1 MRGTFAMTDR
11 KVDDVQKSYDTVAD
25 LYVQHIFGEL
35 EHKPIDRHLLDQ
47 FAVRVAPGPACDVG
61 CGPGHVTR
69 YLSDR
74 GLEVIGVDLSNAMV
88 ERARQLNSG
97 LEFRQGDMR
106 SLDFADET
114 FAGITA
120 FYSIIHIPRSDV
132 VAVLRELW
140 RISKPGGRLLVAF
153 HIGDEVV
160 HLDEWWGQNVSVDFV
175 FFSPEEMTGYL
186 ELAGFQI
193 VEVLER
199 EPYPDVEHQSRRAY
213 VFAEKPP
220 GAG

>member
-1 MRGTFAMTDR
+1 MTDR
-11 KVDDVQKSYDTVAD
+11 KIDDVQKSYDAVAE

-35 EHKPIDRHLLDQ
+35 EHKAIDRALLDR
-47 FAVRVAPGPACDVG
+47 FAAHVTPGPACDVG

-74 GLEVIGVDLSNAMV
+74 GLEVVGIDLSPAMID
-88 ERARQLNSG
+88 RARQLNPG
-97 LEFRQGDMR
+97 IEFRQGDMR
-106 SLDFADET
+106 SLNIVDGT

-120 FYSIIHIPRSDV
+120 FYSIIHIPRSEV
-132 VAVLRELW
+132 VTVLGELG
-140 RISKPGGRLLVAF
+140 RILKPGGTLLVAF

-175 FFSPEEMTGYL
+175 FFRPDEMTGFL
-186 ELAGFQI
+186 KLAGFQI

-213 VFAEKPP
+213 VFAEKPI
-220 GAG
+220 GAP